1 MDGLRE
7 FVAIAKIAKPR
18 GLRGEVVANVLTGF
32 PERFENQERVFVVK
46 SDSKT
51 RELEI
56 ERFWFQ
62 KNRIILKFIGVDSI
76 EDAETLRDFEVC
88 ILESEVVDLVE
99 DEFFDWELQGC
110 RVETIQ
116 GKLLGK
122 AREIM
127 RTGASEILVVE
138 SIDDAKKDYLIPFVK
153 AICTE
158 VDIENKLIKVDAPDG
173 LLEF

>member
-1 MDGLRE
+1 MDTLQE

-18 GLRGEVVANVLTGF
+18 GLRGEIVADVLTSF
-32 PERFENQERVFVVK
+32 PERFENQERVFLVK
-46 SDSKT
+46 PDSKT
-51 RELEI
+51 RELVI

-62 KNRIILKFIGVDSI
+62 KNRIVLKFIGVDSI
-76 EDAETLRDFEVC
+76 EDAEKLRGFEICVP
-88 ILESEVVDLVE
+88 ESEVVDLIE

-110 RVETIQ
+110 RVETTQ

-127 RTGASEILVVE
+127 RTSGTEILVVE
-138 SIDDAKKDYLIPFVK
+138 SSDDVKKDYLIPFVK
-153 AICTE
+153 AICIE